1 LPRETTHTFSSRAAN
16 FDEAAAEGVDSTAEG
31 SNDGKETT
39 LEESAVEES
48 SVQDVE
54 EEAKESR
61 GIESTP
67 TATVEASENAPTDTV

>member
-1 LPRETTHTFSSRAAN
+1 LRRTYEWFLSARAAN